1 MFNYLAWKL
10 KHIAK
15 RIKLTSLNC
24 DHDFGN
30 LNYIKEIMLA
40 TLKSN
45 SPLLKNRKKWKKPSV
60 LYNLARKLN
69 IWALDA

>member
-1 MFNYLAWKL
+1 MLSYSAWKL

-24 DHDFGN
+24 DQDFCN
-30 LNYIKEIMLA
+30 LNYIKEIKLA

-45 SPLLKNRKKWKKPSV
+45 CPLVKKRIKNGKKPGV
-60 LYNLARKLN
+60 F
-69 IWALDA
+69 

>member
-1 MFNYLAWKL
+1 MFNYSAWKL

-24 DHDFGN
+24 DQDFCN

-45 SPLLKNRKKWKKPSV
+45 SPRLKNRKKNGKSQV
-60 LYNLARKLN
+60 YYT
-69 IWALDA
+69 I